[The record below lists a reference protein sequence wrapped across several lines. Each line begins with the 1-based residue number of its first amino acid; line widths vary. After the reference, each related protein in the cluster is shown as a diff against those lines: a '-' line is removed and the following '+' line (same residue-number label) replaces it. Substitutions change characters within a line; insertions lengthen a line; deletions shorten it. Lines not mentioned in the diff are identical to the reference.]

1 MGEQVATRRKGGG
14 AQVRAEKGGWTK
26 ARREAFLAE
35 LARTANVR
43 ASAAS
48 VGLTFQSAYALRQRD
63 PVFADAW
70 IRSVCVAYETVEML
84 LLERSIVGLG
94 GEAAAPGDASHLE
107 KLSERG
113 MLALLNQ
120 HRQTVRDCKARAET
134 LSGIEILRS
143 EQTARERLEKK
154 LLEME
159 RRLKANPEPGAD
171 ARTGDQPRG

>member
-1 MGEQVATRRKGGG
+1 MGERVATRRKGGG

-26 ARREAFLAE
+26 PRREAFLAE

-48 VGLTFQSAYALRQRD
+48 VGLTFQSGYALRQRD

-70 IRSVCVAYETVEML
+70 ERAVCEAYETVEML
-84 LLERSIVGLG
+84 LLERSIVGLA
-94 GEAAAPGDASHLE
+94 GEAAASGDASHLE

-120 HRQTVRDCKARAET
+120 HRQTVRDRRARAET
-134 LSGIEILRS
+134 LSGVEILRR
-143 EQTARERLEKK
+143 EEAARERLEKK

-159 RRLKANPEPGAD
+159 RRLKANPEVSPEP
-171 ARTGDQPRG
+171 RTGDRPGG